1 MCSPSHLAKMASIPS
16 ILRKGVFF
24 TQRLEWHNAKL
35 SWRWRYRT
43 WQARRFPL
51 NGGRVKGGLIGDG
64 LVVWSNGESLEWAWK
79 PYWSS
84 RPAKIPKLQRWFS
97 WNQWWRS
104 SPMHQWVIYHSGGMI
119 QIDIL
124 TSHVGHGCGM
134 VASPS
139 VAVSFVVLITN
150 PFSASIIVVV
160 LIIHDSHW

>member
-119 QIDIL
+119 QIDTLAIHVNFFAFRFL
-124 TSHVGHGCGM
+124 TLLACGSWMWHGCITISGSL
-134 VASPS
+134 VRRPHHE
-139 VAVSFVVLITN
+139 SF
-150 PFSASIIVVV
+150 
-160 LIIHDSHW
+160 